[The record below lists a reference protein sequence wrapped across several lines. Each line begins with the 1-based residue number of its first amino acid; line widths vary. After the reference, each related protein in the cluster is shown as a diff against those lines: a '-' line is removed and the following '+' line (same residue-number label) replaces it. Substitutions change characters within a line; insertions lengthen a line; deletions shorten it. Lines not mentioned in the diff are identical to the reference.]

1 MYTKS
6 RIVFFCFLHKKNCAK
21 NLFFAQFEIFK
32 SSMNFLI
39 FLGIFGDID
48 TKGMKIYNFFRC
60 YLSILPKDYSFALSK
75 INSRERQKHAK
86 IYFIGGT
93 Q

>member
-6 RIVFFCFLHKKNCAK
+6 RIVFFYFLHKNNCAK
-21 NLFFAQFEIFK
+21 KPKIACFEQYEL
-32 SSMNFLI
+32 SVNFLI
-39 FLGIFGDID
+39 FFGDFGDID
-48 TKGMKIYNFFRC
+48 TKGIEIYNFFRC